1 MTSSRILCTN
11 TIQLFVDEWCK
22 FWCRWYRFHILFI
35 WFCHSFCTFFRQTTQ
50 TIHIS
55 LWNYNSECYI
65 ANCCCWPA
73 FFCLRLTLP
82 TLKCPCLFAYSLISW
97 KNLTPWMNRINELG
111 WVSFHTIVHFFP
123 CWIKTVFTFMPAT
136 YVIFIENKK
145 KTRSLLA
152 YVIGLI
158 FVKECWK
165 CKQKKILKNF
175 FSILYFFEH
184 DKICI
189 LFEIISLF
197 QITFSRLTET
207 WPTAVPNH

>member
-1 MTSSRILCTN
+1 MSLVSLSYIVYLILP
-11 TIQLFVDEWCK
+11 FVLP
-22 FWCRWYRFHILFI
+22 F
-35 WFCHSFCTFFRQTTQ
+35 FFRQTTQ

-165 CKQKKILKNF
+165 CKQKKIYKSF
-175 FSILYFFEH
+175 CKRSFFEH

-207 WPTAVPNH
+207 WPTAVPKH

>member
-35 WFCHSFCTFFRQTTQ
+35 WFCHSFCPFFRQTTQ

-111 WVSFHTIVHFFP
+111 WVSFHTIVH
-123 CWIKTVFTFMPAT
+123 
-136 YVIFIENKK
+136 IFSLLNQNGIYFYASYLCNIYKKNKK
-145 KTRSLLA
+145 KRWLPA

-165 CKQKKILKNF
+165 CKQKIFYKSFL
-175 FSILYFFEH
+175 
-184 DKICI
+184 
-189 LFEIISLF
+189 
-197 QITFSRLTET
+197 
-207 WPTAVPNH
+207 

>member
-1 MTSSRILCTN
+1 MSLSGSGTCVCAWWTKGRTNLAFIGEQNFWRSSPLHSLCLRMTSSRILCTN

-35 WFCHSFCTFFRQTTQ
+35 WFCHSFCPFFRQTTQ

-111 WVSFHTIVHFFP
+111 WVSFHTIVHIFFLVES
-123 CWIKTVFTFMPAT
+123 KR
-136 YVIFIENKK
+136 Y
-145 KTRSLLA
+145 LL
-152 YVIGLI
+152 
-158 FVKECWK
+158 
-165 CKQKKILKNF
+165 
-175 FSILYFFEH
+175 
-184 DKICI
+184 
-189 LFEIISLF
+189 
-197 QITFSRLTET
+197 
-207 WPTAVPNH
+207 

>member
-35 WFCHSFCTFFRQTTQ
+35 WFCHSFCPFFRQTTQ

-123 CWIKTVFTFMPAT
+123 CWIKNGSIYFYACYLCNIYEKKVKHAGCLMLLAWFLLKN
-136 YVIFIENKK
+136 VGNVNKK
-145 KTRSLLA
+145 FFINLFCKRS
-152 YVIGLI
+152 
-158 FVKECWK
+158 
-165 CKQKKILKNF
+165 
-175 FSILYFFEH
+175 FFEH